1 MRGPGSTWFSRW
13 EFGFHCFVGRRRFN
27 NGLEGGRRKWK
38 CVYQSPESG
47 MRVYQR
53 TSSTLRN
60 SRRRLA
66 WVGVRKVEMAA
77 ICRGSVVMKRKVG
90 WCLSESQ
97 ARLSP
102 PHSSSVTSSCLL
114 LFSHFL
120 PSHPSPFLPTV
131 PSLFFLFMWHI
142 WIFSVWRISLRT
154 TWHLVFS
161 HDCRCERQGWGD
173 TPALGLSWSG
183 FLVLW

>member
-1 MRGPGSTWFSRW
+1 MALKVVEGSGSVCIKVQRVECVFIRGPAAPYVTAAGDWPGWEWGRW
-13 EFGFHCFVGRRRFN
+13 R
-27 NGLEGGRRKWK
+27 W
-38 CVYQSPESG
+38 
-47 MRVYQR
+47 
-53 TSSTLRN
+53 
-60 SRRRLA
+60 
-66 WVGVRKVEMAA
+66 AA